1 MRHQARPHRFLEVA
15 AHSAAAPHRMEVLS
29 PSLLRREGHPEGGPS
44 LVPADRSSAE
54 LPYHAELWEGTSVE
68 GKAAEVSVD
77 EGEHHR

>member
-15 AHSAAAPHRMEVLS
+15 AHSAAAPHRTEALL
-29 PSLLRREGHPEGGPS
+29 PSLLRCERHPEGGPS
-44 LVPADRSSAE
+44 QVPMDRLLAE
-54 LPYHAELWEGTSVE
+54 LPYCAKPWEGTNVE